1 MQELFVDKIHFFKFL
16 SMNDNPQ
23 LHQLKF
29 ITSTR
34 STEQASLCFHLYRK
48 TPSRKGKYPML
59 RARSSTLKFFLFYNL
74 TCISQIFV
82 RYLLK
87 WSKLRHL
94 KAEVLWVPQKV
105 RTVLVRYLLS
115 EISILIYSCNECGT
129 SKIYS
134 CLEDHH
140 FPRQVIIFPGK
151 FKTRN

>member
-1 MQELFVDKIHFFKFL
+1 MTTHNCTSWNLSLLLVVQNKLPYVSICTGKHHQGRGNTLCWEQMQ
-16 SMNDNPQ
+16 
-23 LHQLKF
+23 
-29 ITSTR
+29 
-34 STEQASLCFHLYRK
+34 SLINW
-48 TPSRKGKYPML
+48 
-59 RARSSTLKFFLFYNL
+59 SSTLKFFLFYNL

-87 WSKLRHL
+87 WSKLRYL